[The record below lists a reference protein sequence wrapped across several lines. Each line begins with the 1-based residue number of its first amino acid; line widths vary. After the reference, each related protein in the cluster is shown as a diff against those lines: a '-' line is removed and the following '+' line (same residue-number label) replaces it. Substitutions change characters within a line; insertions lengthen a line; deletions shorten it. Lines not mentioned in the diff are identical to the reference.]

1 MLSSAIETAQKKVE
15 GQNYSIRKSV
25 LEYDDVMN
33 TQREIIYS
41 QRREVLN
48 SEDLSKVV
56 FSLAEAK
63 INKVVEQFFTHA
75 DNIDD
80 VDFDTLNIILK
91 NLFGI
96 DNFITKEDIP
106 ELEDEKVKVS
116 LMKKLKIC
124 MLLDMKRL
132 RS

>member
-15 GQNYSIRKSV
+15 GQNYSVRKSV

-75 DNIDD
+75 DSIDD
-80 VDFDTLNIILK
+80 VDLIL
-91 NLFGI
+91 
-96 DNFITKEDIP
+96 
-106 ELEDEKVKVS
+106 
-116 LMKKLKIC
+116 
-124 MLLDMKRL
+124 
-132 RS
+132 

>member
-15 GQNYSIRKSV
+15 GQNYSVRKSV

-80 VDFDTLNIILK
+80 VDFDTLNIMLK

-106 ELEDEKVKVS
+106 ELEDEKVKAS

>member
-63 INKVVEQFFTHA
+63 INKVVEQF
-75 DNIDD
+75 
-80 VDFDTLNIILK
+80 LLMQII
-91 NLFGI
+91 
-96 DNFITKEDIP
+96 
-106 ELEDEKVKVS
+106 
-116 LMKKLKIC
+116 
-124 MLLDMKRL
+124 
-132 RS
+132 